1 MREPPWIN
9 LREKCSCLVS
19 VYRSI
24 APLGAAPSTSANP
37 SDRYGRVPGVH
48 IAGGTEAP
56 SFFASL
62 SGRVV
67 FFLSLAA
74 ASAIS
79 VAVCQFIAFRH

>member
-1 MREPPWIN
+1 MLMSR
-9 LREKCSCLVS
+9 LGVS
-19 VYRSI
+19 LHRSF
-24 APLGAAPSTSANP
+24 
-37 SDRYGRVPGVH
+37 GRRPVDFGESVRPVRKVPGVY

-62 SGRVV
+62 TGRVV